1 MIFNV
6 QVDHPGLPSNMV
18 QHSVPG
24 SAMDESKQELH
35 HRLYE
40 GVGNEGRERSGRY
53 SVDIQGHVRP
63 AWEEGLSREEE
74 EDFIREFSYAKLLD
88 ESDQLS
94 VTPPHQTSLAAC
106 VAREVPG
113 ISYFHF

>member
-1 MIFNV
+1 MMFNV

-35 HRLYE
+35 HRLHE
-40 GVGNEGRERSGRY
+40 EVRNGGRERSGQF
-53 SVDIQGHVRP
+53 SIDIQGNVRP

-94 VTPPHQTSLAAC
+94 VTPPHHTSLAAR
-106 VAREVPG
+106 VACEVLG
-113 ISYFHF
+113 ICYFCF